1 MRSDGGFNRMVAGW
15 MEADSPVRRHE
26 VRQEVM
32 ADWTRVVADRVTRGG
47 GTKSTF

>member
-1 MRSDGGFNRMVAGW
+1 MVAGW

-47 GTKSTF
+47 GTKNTF